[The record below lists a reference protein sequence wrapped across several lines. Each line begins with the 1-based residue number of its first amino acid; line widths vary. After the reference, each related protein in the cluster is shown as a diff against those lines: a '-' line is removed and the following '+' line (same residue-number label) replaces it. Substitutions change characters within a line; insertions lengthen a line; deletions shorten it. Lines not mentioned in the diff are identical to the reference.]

1 MICRLFFRYSLSKL
15 LIMNTLKIYLFIGFS
30 SLLMLSCGS
39 YAQKKGNNI
48 KEEPVVIAN
57 DSLEYQIII
66 IDPGFTTYLKTIA
79 RPMTYH
85 SQNYLETKNKFYVLE
100 WNNRARNPLRYNAS
114 IYENVIEYD
123 ANINYGLEVNYKLFW
138 YFKFAEQKYR
148 MTLN

>member
-1 MICRLFFRYSLSKL
+1 
-15 LIMNTLKIYLFIGFS
+15 MNTLKIYLFIGFG

-39 YAQKKGNNI
+39 YAQKKSNST

-114 IYENVIEYD
+114 IYENIIEYD
-123 ANINYGLEVNYKLFW
+123 SNINYGLEVNYKLFW